1 MQKTATTHTQT
12 RCASLGKMNMDK
24 KKAIEIISNQYSLL
38 TSECKSELLNNSKI
52 LVLEKGTTLIKEGQY
67 SDKTFFI
74 VNGCARAFYLKE
86 GKDISDWFAFE
97 HDFISSINSFFLNI
111 PSPHFIELLEDSV
124 LLEISRE
131 NVEKLANTYRDFE
144 RLSKVIVI
152 KTMLM
157 QQERISSM
165 QFHSAE
171 QKYKNVLSIHPNI
184 SQRIPL
190 THIASYIGIT
200 LETLSRIR
208 KRLSRI

>member
-1 MQKTATTHTQT
+1 
-12 RCASLGKMNMDK
+12 
-24 KKAIEIISNQYSLL
+24 L
-38 TSECKSELLNNSKI
+38 TSECKFELSNNSKI
-52 LVLEKGTTLIKEGQY
+52 LVLEKGTTLIREGQY

-74 VNGCARAFYLKE
+74 INGCARAFYLKD

-97 HDFISSINSFFLNI
+97 NDFISSINSFFLNI

-131 NVEKLANTYRDFE
+131 NVEKMADTYRDFE

-171 QKYKNVLSIHPNI
+171 QKYENVLSIHPNI